1 MMRRDLV
8 EASTRQPLRLR
19 FSVDEYYRMYERGL
33 ISTPDFEKSEIIDG
47 ELIRKMSIGDRH
59 AAVVNRLN
67 RALILNVADDVLVSV
82 QNPLRL
88 DDFNEPEP
96 DFVLADRTKYDG
108 SRHPRPAETLIV
120 IEVCDSSL
128 RSDRNDKL
136 PLYAEAGIS
145 EVWLVNLPSNIVEV
159 HVEPE
164 AGFYP
169 NTKVFHSGETVVS
182 TVLPHLTLSVDDILS

>member
-1 MMRRDLV
+1 
-8 EASTRQPLRLR
+8 
-19 FSVDEYYRMYERGL
+19 MYERGL

-47 ELIRKMSIGDRH
+47 VLIKKMSIGDRH
-59 AAVVNRLN
+59 AAVVTRLN
-67 RALILNVADDVLVSV
+67 RILILSVSDDILVRNQS
-82 QNPLRL
+82 PLRL

-96 DFVLADRTKYDG
+96 DFVLADGSKYDG
-108 SRHPRPAETLIV
+108 SRHPRPEETLVV

-136 PLYAEAGIS
+136 PLYAEADIS
-145 EVWLVNLPSNIVEV
+145 EVWLVNLPNRIVEV

-169 NTKVFHSGETVVS
+169 TTKVFHTGETVVS
-182 TVLPHLTLSVDDILS
+182 TVLSDLKIPVDDILF

>member
-1 MMRRDLV
+1 MIRSNTV
-8 EASTRQPLRLR
+8 SVSGPHPVRLR

-59 AAVVNRLN
+59 AAVVTTLTRT
-67 RALILNVADDVLVSV
+67 LILNVAEDVLVRV

-96 DFVLADRTKYDG
+96 DFVLADRTNYDG
-108 SRHPRPAETLIV
+108 SRHPRPEETLLV

-145 EVWLVNLPSNIVEV
+145 EVWLVNLPNNIVEV
-159 HVEPE
+159 HLEPE

-169 NTKVFHSGETVVS
+169 TTKVFHSGETIVS
-182 TVLPHLTLSVDDILS
+182 KVLPDLKLSVDDILF